1 MASAVSNLYTSNH
14 FADYQIN
21 FVIPVSELTLFDSYD
36 NTDALNVFQNW
47 TRTLLKG
54 FQPAL

>member
-36 NTDALNVFQNW
+36 NTDALNVFQN
-47 TRTLLKG
+47 
-54 FQPAL
+54 